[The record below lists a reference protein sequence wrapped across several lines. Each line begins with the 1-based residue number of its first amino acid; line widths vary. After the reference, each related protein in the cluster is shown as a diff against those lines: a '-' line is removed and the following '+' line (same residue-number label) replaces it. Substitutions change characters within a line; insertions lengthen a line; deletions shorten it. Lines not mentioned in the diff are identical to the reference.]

1 MGPTEGIEYDGG
13 FLTLHE
19 RDFESQ
25 WGRRKGSSMTPS
37 NDPVVAASSSTATEA
52 PGSDAPE
59 LEAVGDAASRSAPV
73 IQPARG
79 QHPWLRFGKLYS
91 RDDPQIREWLD
102 IIEERRR
109 QADVELQREL
119 EAE

>member
-1 MGPTEGIEYDGG
+1 
-13 FLTLHE
+13 
-19 RDFESQ
+19 
-25 WGRRKGSSMTPS
+25 MTPS
-37 NDPVVAASSSTATEA
+37 NDPVVAASSTTANEV
-52 PGSDAPE
+52 PGSDAPQ
-59 LEAVGDAASRSAPV
+59 LGTVGGVASRATPV

-109 QADVELQREL
+109 QADVEFQREL